1 MMARTMVLTAV
12 ALAALTSAQAQD
24 YEASD
29 EARRIARDAIIVDG
43 HVDVPYRV
51 ARSGEDV
58 GAPTEEG
65 DFDVERARAGGLDV
79 PFMSIYVAAE
89 YQETG
94 GAKAQ
99 ADRLIGLI
107 EGLVAMHPDDFV
119 IAKSVGDVRAA
130 KRAGKIALPLG
141 MENGAPIEGDLENL
155 RHFYDRG
162 IRYVTLTH
170 SKVNHLSDS
179 SYDEERRWG
188 GLSPFGRLA
197 VAKMNDLGVM
207 VDISHLSD
215 DAANDVLD
223 ITRAPVIASHS
234 SARALTPGF
243 ERNMSDEMIRRLA
256 ENGGVIM
263 INFGSSFL
271 ANDWGEWRDA
281 AQAAYAE
288 HLEAEG
294 IEDTEE
300 AMDAFAERY
309 EETRPR
315 PFATLDDVLDHV
327 GHVTDL
333 VGVEHVGLG
342 SDYDGVG
349 DSLPTG
355 LKDVSAYPNLIEGL
369 LQRGYTEDEVVLIL
383 GENALRVW
391 ADAERAAR
399 PGR

>member
-1 MMARTMVLTAV
+1 MKFALMTTA
-12 ALAALTSAQAQD
+12 ALAVTTAHAQD
-24 YEASD
+24 YTASD
-29 EARRIARDAIIVDG
+29 EARRIAQNAIIVDG
-43 HVDVPYRV
+43 HIDVPYRV

-58 GAPTEEG
+58 GQPTEGG
-65 DFDVERARAGGLDV
+65 DFDIERAREGGLNA
-79 PFMSIYVAAE
+79 PFMSIYVAAD

-99 ADRLIGLI
+99 GDRLIGLI
-107 EGLVAMHPDDFV
+107 EGLVGMYPDDFM
-119 IAKSVGDVRAA
+119 IAKSVKDVRRA
-130 KRAGKIALPLG
+130 KGQGKIALPLG

-155 RHFYDRG
+155 DHFYDRG
-162 IRYVTLTH
+162 IRYITLTH

-197 VAKMNDLGVM
+197 VAKMNDLGIM

-223 ITRAPVIASHS
+223 ITKAPVIASHS
-234 SARALTPGF
+234 SARAFTPGF
-243 ERNMSDEMIRRLA
+243 ERNMTDAMIERLA

-271 ANDWGEWRDA
+271 LPDWAAWREAGE
-281 AQAAYAE
+281 AAYQDHVA
-288 HLEAEG
+288 AEG

-300 AMDAFAERY
+300 EQTKFAEAF
-309 EETRPR
+309 EAENPR

-327 GHVTDL
+327 DHVVDL

-342 SDYDGVG
+342 SDFDGVG
-349 DSLPTG
+349 DSLPVG
-355 LKDVSAYPNLIEGL
+355 IKDASDYPNLVQGL
-369 LQRGYTEDEVVLIL
+369 LDRGYTEDDIVLIL

-391 ADAERAAR
+391 SAVERASR
-399 PGR
+399 KRR